1 VHRGELWT
9 VAGGVYATKPRPA
22 LVLQDDHFDATDS
35 LTVLPLTTTDVNAPL
50 LRIPVPPND
59 TSGLAQISFIMV
71 DKATTVRRS
80 NVRQLV
86 GHLSSQQMTQVERAL
101 MVFLGLAD

>member
-1 VHRGELWT
+1 MDRGRRR
-9 VAGGVYATKPRPA
+9 VRHQAPASPRPSGRP
-22 LVLQDDHFDATDS
+22 FDATDS